1 MWWSK
6 ATGRSGELFKLYESE
21 ERAIQEGHWG
31 KPVGFHFT
39 DIGNLNR
46 IVQLWA
52 YRDYED
58 RVQRRDAL
66 LGDPAWK
73 AYLAKVLPLFVKME
87 NMTLRPAP
95 FWR

>member
-1 MWWSK
+1 
-6 ATGRSGELFKLYESE
+6 
-21 ERAIQEGHWG
+21 
-31 KPVGFHFT
+31 
-39 DIGNLNR
+39 
-46 IVQLWA
+46 
-52 YRDYED
+52 
-58 RVQRRDAL
+58 VQRRAAL